1 MKSAIHTLTALAA
14 LVSVAACN
22 GSARSAQNAEANATG
37 AQTTAGAGAEQGA
50 SASDASAGAVIEDA
64 SAPSDPVAAAQRQFA
79 MAAAARWPGAAG
91 GAGSII
97 ALARP
102 RSGQSNAGS
111 LTWVREGER
120 TLVDARSYPISA
132 QSVRALAAIDVGG
145 DAGDEMVVFGE
156 SVDDFGSSA
165 AVFSLP
171 PPRDQALHD
180 GARSAALDGT
190 RSADEARSRLPL
202 DRART
207 PEERAAM
214 SNTAMLGQLVF
225 ASNVELTA
233 ALSARGVQVCEVQAP
248 QGGRRRERCQRYAG
262 RTLTERVLQSQVRER
277 LRAVFDSMTTLGYQC
292 ASTPEQRCEAQRA
305 GGNEI
310 HVFIEGAGADRRIQK
325 ITAIDHMIGE

>member
-1 MKSAIHTLTALAA
+1 MKTAIHTLTALAA
-14 LVSVAACN
+14 LVSIAACN

-37 AQTTAGAGAEQGA
+37 AQTTSGAGAEQGT
-50 SASDASAGAVIEDA
+50 SASDASAVAVSEDA
-64 SAPSDPVAAAQRQFA
+64 SAPSDPVAAAQSQFA
-79 MAAAARWPGAAG
+79 MTAAARWPGAAG

-97 ALARP
+97 ALAR
-102 RSGQSNAGS
+102 AGS
-111 LTWVREGER
+111 LTWVREGESA
-120 TLVDARSYPISA
+120 LVEARSYPISA

-145 DAGDEMVVFGE
+145 DAGDEVVVFGE
-156 SVDDFGSSA
+156 SIDEFGSSA

-171 PPRDQALHD
+171 APRDQPLHD

-190 RSADEARSRLPL
+190 HSADEARSRLPL

-225 ASNVELTA
+225 ASNAELTA
-233 ALSARGVQVCEVQAP
+233 ALSSRGVQVCEVQAP

-292 ASTPEQRCEAQRA
+292 ASAPEPRCEAQRA